1 MRVMKGTNDMPTTQ
15 LNSIDPESVE
25 QIIFL
30 LQAISGSLIEIT
42 WILKTIFVMFLV
54 FTAWKLVRK

>member
-1 MRVMKGTNDMPTTQ
+1 MKGTNDMPTTQ

-42 WILKTIFVMFLV
+42 WIMKTIFVMFLI
-54 FTAWKLVRK
+54 FSAWRLVRK

>member
-42 WILKTIFVMFLV
+42 WIMKTIFVMFLI
-54 FTAWKLVRK
+54 FSAWRLVRK

>member
-15 LNSIDPESVE
+15 LNSLDPEKVE

-42 WILKTIFVMFLV
+42 WIMKTIFVMFLI
-54 FTAWKLVRK
+54 FSAWRLVRK